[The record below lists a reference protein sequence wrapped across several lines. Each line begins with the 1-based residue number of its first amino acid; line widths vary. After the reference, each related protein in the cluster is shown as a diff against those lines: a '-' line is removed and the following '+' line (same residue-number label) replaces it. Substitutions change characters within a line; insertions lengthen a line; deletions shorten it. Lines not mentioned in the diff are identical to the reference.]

1 MFKQWFRRIHLTLA
15 ILMVFFL
22 INLSI
27 SGALLVFGKEI
38 QNSIQSD
45 YWQVKPQANFLPLS
59 QLVSI
64 AEASTGHTV
73 KRIQLAPEKDKAW
86 QFQFNSGQQL
96 SINAFNGYILHRYV

>member
-1 MFKQWFRRIHLTLA
+1 VFKQWFRRIHLVLA

-38 QNSIQSD
+38 QNSIQSE

-64 AEASTGHTV
+64 AEASTGHSV
-73 KRIQLAPEKDKAW
+73 KRVQLAPEKIKHGS
-86 QFQFNSGQQL
+86 FNLMVVSSL
-96 SINAFNGYILHRYV
+96 VLMLLTVTFFIAM